1 MALTLDIREPMEIIG
16 ADGVK
21 VGVVDKVVGN
31 RIKLTRDDGHGGK
44 MDHHHFL
51 PFDLAA
57 DTEDGKLRLSATA
70 ANAMTLRQEENGNPV
85 TGEPMSKASDSAFA
99 FGQDAGKSDAG
110 KSDGGKT
117 SMPNATGTVVASQKS
132 VPVPQI
138 PTTKS
143 PAKTDS
149 KTKGLGTAALSIAA
163 IGAAALGAAAFGKT
177 DAGKTS
183 LAKIKGVGKTKAAT
197 KLLPLDDDENMRLIS
212 SAKVEGTKVVDRN
225 GMSVGTIQSVMIDKY
240 SGRVAYAIL
249 SFGGTFGFGA
259 TLFPLPWASLD
270 YDVAKDGYVLAL
282 TKEQLASAPKFE
294 ARDTPEFDAPY
305 RTRIVAFYRA
315 M

>member
-1 MALTLDIREPMEIIG
+1 MVATLDIKEHMEIIG

-21 VGVVDKVVGN
+21 VGIVDKVEGG

-44 MDHHHFL
+44 TDHHHFL
-51 PFDLAA
+51 PLDLAA
-57 DTEDGKLRLSATA
+57 DIEGDKLRLSATA
-70 ANAMTLRQEENGNPV
+70 ANAMTLRQEENGSTV
-85 TGEPMSKASDSAFA
+85 TGEPLSKASDSAFA
-99 FGQDAGKSDAG
+99 FGQDAGKASND
-110 KSDGGKT
+110 
-117 SMPNATGTVVASQKS
+117 ATGTVVPSQKA

-143 PAKTDS
+143 PASSDS

-177 DAGKTS
+177 EAGKTS
-183 LAKIKGVGKTKAAT
+183 LAKIKGVGKTKGDK

-212 SAKVEGTKVVDRN
+212 SSKVEGTNVVDRN
-225 GMSVGTIQSVMIDKY
+225 GATVGTIQSVMIDKY

-259 TLFPLPWASLD
+259 TLFPLPWAALD